1 MRLSLS
7 GFSIRLLSKIP
18 SSHILPLV
26 SVVSPF
32 RKSLFFAAH
41 SGDAFAVHFC
51 KTPRTPMSNSLLH
64 TIFHVDMDAFF
75 VSVEELFD
83 PSLKGKPVVVGGQRD
98 ERGVVS
104 AASYAARKF
113 GVHSAMPLRT
123 AAKLC
128 PQAIFVDGHPERYRE
143 CSEKVFN
150 VLTTFSPQV
159 EMASINE
166 AYLDMTG
173 TSRLH
178 GPPLKAA
185 HKLHQKMKEETQLN
199 CSIGIGSSRLI
210 AKVSSAQAK
219 PNGVLW
225 IVPGEESKFLAPLDV
240 RAIPGV
246 GKVMESNLHAL
257 GIKKVGDLARLEESE
272 LEERFGK
279 WGLAVADKA
288 RGEDAGGWFDSEVG
302 ADAGAKSISHE
313 HTYNEDTADAAQ
325 LEATLM
331 RLSEMV
337 GRRLRE
343 SRFYART
350 IQLKLRYKDFTTFTR
365 AHTLA
370 SPTQLDTEI
379 FEEIRALFRKNWKKS
394 VPIRLLGV
402 QASSFTSQPDQ
413 INLLD
418 GNRQQRWK
426 DAMAAADRLRDKFGE
441 SSVSLAAG
449 MPGRF
454 RARTHENPAGAARK

>member
-1 MRLSLS
+1 MQLGSSRCYNPLSMAVA
-7 GFSIRLLSKIP
+7 
-18 SSHILPLV
+18 SH
-26 SVVSPF
+26 
-32 RKSLFFAAH
+32 
-41 SGDAFAVHFC
+41 
-51 KTPRTPMSNSLLH
+51 MSALAR

-75 VSVEELFD
+75 VSVEELYD
-83 PSLKGKPVVVGGQRD
+83 PSLKGKAVVVGGQRD

-104 AASYAARKF
+104 AASYEARKF

-123 AAKLC
+123 AAKMC

-143 CSEKVFN
+143 YSEKVYK

-159 EMASINE
+159 EMASVDE

-173 TSRLH
+173 TARLH

-185 HKLHQKMKEETQLN
+185 HSLHQRMKAETRLN
-199 CSIGIGSSRLI
+199 CSVGIGSSRLI

-225 IVPGEESKFLAPLDV
+225 IIPGEEPKFLAPLDV

-272 LEERFGK
+272 LETRFGK
-279 WGLAVADKA
+279 WGLALAGKA
-288 RGEDAGGWFDSEVG
+288 RGEDAGGWFDNEVG
-302 ADAGAKSISHE
+302 ADTEAKSISHE
-313 HTYNEDTADAAQ
+313 HTYNDDTADPSQ
-325 LEATLM
+325 IESTLM

-343 SRFYART
+343 ANFYART
-350 IQLKLRYKDFTTFTR
+350 IQLKLRYKDFTTLTR
-365 AHTLA
+365 AHTLP

-379 FEEIRALFRKNWKKS
+379 FEQVRTLFRKNWKKGAH
-394 VPIRLLGV
+394 VRLLGV
-402 QASSFTSQPDQ
+402 HASSFTAEADQ
-413 INLLD
+413 INLLE
-418 GNRQQRWK
+418 GGRQQRWK
-426 DAMAAADRLRDKFGE
+426 DALAAADRLRDKFGE
-441 SSVSLAAG
+441 SSVKLATG
-449 MPGRF
+449 MRGSF
-454 RARTHENPAGAARK
+454 RERTHENPAGLPGKSKPGPD

>member
-1 MRLSLS
+1 M
-7 GFSIRLLSKIP
+7 
-18 SSHILPLV
+18 
-26 SVVSPF
+26 
-32 RKSLFFAAH
+32 AAAQQP
-41 SGDAFAVHFC
+41 AF
-51 KTPRTPMSNSLLH
+51 TR

-83 PSLKGKPVVVGGQRD
+83 PSLKGKAVVVGGQRD

-104 AASYAARKF
+104 AASYEARKF

-123 AAKLC
+123 AAKMC
-128 PQAIFVDGHPERYRE
+128 PHAIFVNGHSDRYRE
-143 CSEKVFN
+143 CSEKVHR
-150 VLTTFSPQV
+150 VLGTFSPQV
-159 EMASINE
+159 EMASIDE

-173 TSRLH
+173 TERLH

-185 HKLHQKMKEETQLN
+185 HTLHHRMKADTGLN
-199 CSIGIGSSRLI
+199 CSIGMGSSRLI

-225 IVPGEESKFLAPLDV
+225 IVPGEEAKFLAPLDV

-246 GKVMESNLHAL
+246 GKVMESHLNAL

-272 LEERFGK
+272 LSGRFGK
-279 WGLAVADKA
+279 WGMALAGKA
-288 RGEDAGGWFDSEVG
+288 RGEDAGGWFDTEVG
-302 ADAGAKSISHE
+302 ADVGAKSISHE
-313 HTYNEDTADAAQ
+313 HTYNADTAEVSQ

-337 GRRLRE
+337 ARRLRE
-343 SRFYART
+343 SQFHART
-350 IQLKLRYKDFTTFTR
+350 IQLKLRYKDFTTLTR

-370 SPTQLDTEI
+370 APTQLDTEI
-379 FEEIRALFRKNWKKS
+379 FEQVRALFRKNWEKGI
-394 VPIRLLGV
+394 PIRLLGV

-413 INLLD
+413 INLIG

-441 SSVSLAAG
+441 STVGLAGG
-449 MPGRF
+449 MRGGF
-454 RARTHENPAGAARK
+454 RERIHENPASLPGKKKPRI